1 MLKSKKNGCSQEKT
15 VAEQGRDLAR
25 QPAPSSGLLKSSSVV
40 GSMTMLSRI
49 LGLVRDIVIAR
60 FFGAGAGADA
70 FFVAFKIPNFLRRL
84 FAEGAFSQA
93 FVPVLSEYRAKKELR
108 DVRALIN
115 SVAGVLGAVLFV
127 VTLLAVIGSPVLTT
141 IFAPGFMGDEV
152 KFSLASE
159 MLRLTF
165 PYLLLISLTAFA
177 GSILNSYGRFAVP
190 AFTPVILNLSLIA
203 SAVWLSPLFDQPIIA
218 MAWGVMIAGMLQ
230 LFFQF
235 PFLMKMGLMPRPR
248 LDYRH
253 EGVARIMRLMLP
265 ALFGV
270 SVSQIN
276 LLLDTILA
284 SFLQT
289 GSVSWLYYSDR
300 LSELPLGV
308 FGVAIATVILP
319 SLSRKHTSESSDA
332 FSQTLDW
339 ALRVVL
345 LIGFPAAVALL
356 LLAEPLLATLFFHG
370 ELTEHDVLM
379 STLSLRAYATGLM
392 AFMLIKVLAPGYFS
406 RQDTKTPVK
415 IGVIAMGVNM
425 VFNLILIWP
434 LAHTG
439 LALATALSAWLNA
452 YLLYR
457 GLLKEGVYWLHEG
470 WGRFILQMF
479 FSLCIMSGVIVGLL
493 HYFPDWLQMSVM
505 ERVGYLSVVVVA
517 GAGAYFLS
525 LFVAGIRIKSFL
537 VRQ

>member
-1 MLKSKKNGCSQEKT
+1 MKSEKRSDLPEKNRQKGVDGSVKQ
-15 VAEQGRDLAR
+15 VAS
-25 QPAPSSGLLKSSSVV
+25 SSGLLKSSSVV
-40 GSMTMLSRI
+40 GSMTMLSRV

-60 FFGAGAGADA
+60 YFGAGAGADA

-93 FVPVLSEYRAKKELR
+93 FVPVLSEYRAKKDIK
-108 DVRALIN
+108 DVRVLIN
-115 SVAGVLGAVLFV
+115 SVAGVLGLVLLV
-127 VTLLAVIGSPVLTT
+127 VTLLAVVGSPVLTT
-141 IFAPGFMGDEV
+141 IFAPGFIDEPE

-190 AFTPVILNLSLIA
+190 AFTPVLLNLSLIA
-203 SAVWLSPLFDQPIIA
+203 SAIWLSPLFEHPVIA
-218 MAWGVMIAGMLQ
+218 MAWGVLIAGMLQ

-235 PFLMKMGLMPRPR
+235 PFLLKLGLMPRPR

-276 LLLDTILA
+276 LLLDTVLA

-319 SLSRKHTSESSDA
+319 SLSRKHTSASSEA
-332 FSQTLDW
+332 FSKTLDW

-345 LIGFPAAVALL
+345 VIGFPAAVALL
-356 LLAEPLLATLFFHG
+356 LLAEPLLATLFYHG
-370 ELTEHDVLM
+370 ELTELDVTM
-379 STLSLRAYATGLM
+379 STLSLRAYASGLM

-415 IGVIAMGVNM
+415 IGVIAMVVNM

-457 GLLKEGVYWLHEG
+457 GLRKEGVYWLQKG
-470 WGRFILQMF
+470 WRTFLLQLL
-479 FSLCIMSGVIVGLL
+479 FSLLVMSSVVLVLL
-493 HYFPDWLQMSVM
+493 HYMPSWLLMSVI
-505 ERVGYLSVVVVA
+505 ERVTSLALVVISG
-517 GAGAYFLS
+517 GASYFIALYIS
-525 LFVAGIRIKSFL
+525 GIRLRAFL
-537 VRQ
+537 VRH